1 MNVKKKAKRWERTNV
16 TNLWKLVTSGSYYA
30 RVKVNGK
37 EKWRSLKTKI
47 FSVAKLR
54 LADFE
59 REERAKGKRSAD
71 AAVKVEGGR
80 CGKLLEIYLADMRLE
95 TDTKAS
101 SKFRIETAAKA
112 LTKTWSDFSTTDVRH
127 ITPLRCKQWARYAQ
141 TEGTRFVPP
150 LTKPK
155 SSPTPKGMS
164 PSAFNQTLTVLRNV
178 FALAVKLGLI
188 YNDPS
193 EDISRMTPAK
203 KRLVLPTTAQFNK
216 IVFTI
221 ASAGAR
227 QSKDCA
233 DMVKLL
239 AFSGLRLN
247 EAVNLTWDRVD
258 FDRDMLQVSAT
269 GDETLK
275 TEYSERSIPLF
286 LTLKMHLQEMLKKA
300 KAAAPFSTNSRVLR
314 ISECQKALTSACAQ
328 TGVKRMT
335 HHDLRHLFATRCIES
350 GVDIPTVSR
359 WLGHADGGALAMR
372 TYGHLRQEH
381 SLAQAA
387 KVTW

>member
-1 MNVKKKAKRWERTNV
+1 MNVKKKEKRWERTNV
-16 TNLWKLVTSGSYYA
+16 TNLWKLATSGSYYA

-47 FSVAKLR
+47 FGVAKLR

-71 AAVKVEGGR
+71 AATQIEGGK
-80 CGKLLEIYLADMRLE
+80 CGKLLEIYLADMRLA

-101 SKFRIETAAKA
+101 SKFRTETAAKA
-112 LTKTWSDFSTTDVRH
+112 LLKTWLDFATTDVRH
-127 ITPLRCKQWARYAQ
+127 ITPLRCKQWARHAQ

-155 SSPTPKGMS
+155 ILPKGMS

-178 FALAVKLGLI
+178 FALAIKLGLI
-188 YNDPS
+188 YTDPS
-193 EDISRMTPAK
+193 ESISRMTPSK

-216 IVFTI
+216 IITTI
-221 ASAGAR
+221 AGAGAR

-233 DMVKLL
+233 DMIKLL
-239 AFSGLRLN
+239 AYSGLRLK
-247 EAVNLTWDRVD
+247 EATNLTWERID

-269 GDETLK
+269 GDDTLK

-286 LTLKMHLQEMLKKA
+286 PTLKEHLLAMLEKA
-300 KAAAPFSTNSRVLR
+300 KTIASFSTDSRVLR
-314 ISECQKALTSACAQ
+314 ISECQLALTNACAKI
-328 TGVKRMT
+328 GIKRMT